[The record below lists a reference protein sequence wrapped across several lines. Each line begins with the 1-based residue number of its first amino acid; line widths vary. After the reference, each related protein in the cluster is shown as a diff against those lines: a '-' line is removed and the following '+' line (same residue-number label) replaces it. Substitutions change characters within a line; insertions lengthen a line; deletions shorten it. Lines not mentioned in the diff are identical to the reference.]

1 MERGQNVM
9 QIRGLMHRIL
19 ITVSVCSLMVNPAVA
34 AEATQGSAQSV
45 APKGGDFTLQS
56 VDGPVSTTAFR
67 GKVVLLYFGYTQCP
81 DICPTSLSLITQA
94 LNELTPAELERVV
107 GLFVSVDPKRDTT
120 ARLAEYVGYFHPN
133 FIGLTGTPEAV
144 AAAAKLYAAQY
155 SFTDADDS
163 AMGYIVNHSATVYLI
178 DPAGVLRFAFP
189 HGTSPETM
197 LGAIRMLFEEG

>member
-1 MERGQNVM
+1 M
-9 QIRGLMHRIL
+9 QIRGLFRRML
-19 ITVSVCSLMVNPAVA
+19 IATSAYCLLIAVA
-34 AEATQGSAQSV
+34 GAAESVEGSAQSA

-56 VDGPVSTTAFR
+56 VNGPVSTTALR
-67 GKVVLLYFGYTQCP
+67 GKVILLYFGYTQCP
-81 DICPTSLSLITQA
+81 DICPTSLSLMAQA
-94 LNELTPAELERVV
+94 LNELTPEELARVV

-144 AAAAKLYAAQY
+144 AAAAKLYGAQY

-163 AMGYIVNHSATVYLI
+163 AMGYIVNHSATIYLI
-178 DPAGVLRFAFP
+178 DQAGVLRFAFP

-197 LGAIRMLFEEG
+197 LGAIRMLFDQG